1 MRTTGLKPSGVID
14 DVLDLWS
21 GLTKPEVKSAG
32 VSFGAP
38 LIRVGVYEKWIT
50 LPEAASKTPV
60 SYSSMERLATD
71 TLSGVMPIPPEHPT
85 KVDHSGSTAPG
96 PGTTFGKGRS
106 DWQEASRSIGTKL
119 RCFMNVPTCGHHFLR
134 ESSHGRLPWPAKTPK
149 GRRPFPVLAG
159 SAAPLVTV
167 VNATSMLTSDQKRG
181 QVLIHDIIGKV
192 KY

>member
-1 MRTTGLKPSGVID
+1 VRTTGLKPSGVTD

-21 GLTKPEVKSAG
+21 GLTEPEVKSAG

-38 LIRVGVYEKWIT
+38 LIRVGLYEKWIT

-71 TLSGVMPIPPEHPT
+71 TLSGVMTIPPEHPT

-134 ESSHGRLPWPAKTPK
+134 ESSHSRLPWPAKTPK
-149 GRRPFPVLAG
+149 GRRLLSSASGIRG
-159 SAAPLVTV
+159 SARDCSKRHF
-167 VNATSMLTSDQKRG
+167 NAY
-181 QVLIHDIIGKV
+181 IGSETGPSPDSRQNR
-192 KY
+192 